1 MNKLKE
7 LSKDPEKFEAALKE
21 IWNKFDTKKQGWVTH
36 EEFRSISLELTKAS
50 GEQVKSMP
58 SDEERNKI
66 KQLVDPEGT
75 GKVNFDGFVKL
86 AKLGAEKGTQYAS

>member
-36 EEFRSISLELTKAS
+36 EEFRSISLELTKVL
-50 GEQVKSMP
+50 E
-58 SDEERNKI
+58 NK
-66 KQLVDPEGT
+66 
-75 GKVNFDGFVKL
+75 
-86 AKLGAEKGTQYAS
+86 

>member
-1 MNKLKE
+1 
-7 LSKDPEKFEAALKE
+7 
-21 IWNKFDTKKQGWVTH
+21 
-36 EEFRSISLELTKAS
+36 
-50 GEQVKSMP
+50 MP

-75 GKVNFDGFVKL
+75 GKVTFDGFVKL